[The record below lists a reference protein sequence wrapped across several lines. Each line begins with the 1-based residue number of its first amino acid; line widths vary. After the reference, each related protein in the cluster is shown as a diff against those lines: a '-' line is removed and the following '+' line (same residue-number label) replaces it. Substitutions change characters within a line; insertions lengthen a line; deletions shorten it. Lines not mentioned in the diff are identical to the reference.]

1 MPPQKLRRN
10 RSGDFEA
17 TVLRAGD
24 GRFGAHARA
33 QARASG
39 GKLKQLAARSC
50 ANVGTNQSLPLEF
63 FDLVVDR
70 LDRERRAAAAVH
82 ALLQMAIHDAGRR
95 NWRVGLIE
103 NFDERALDVAVGD
116 HGAGTDDHDALRTDV
131 RAGTAT
137 GRVVPANVI

>member
-33 QARASG
+33 QARASRRELQ
-39 GKLKQLAARSC
+39 KLGARSG
-50 ANVGTNQSLPLEF
+50 ANVGTNQSLPLEL

-82 ALLQMAIHDAGRR
+82 ALLQMAIYDAGRR
-95 NWRVGLIE
+95 DWRVGLAE
-103 NFDERALDVAVGD
+103 
-116 HGAGTDDHDALRTDV
+116 
-131 RAGTAT
+131 
-137 GRVVPANVI
+137 